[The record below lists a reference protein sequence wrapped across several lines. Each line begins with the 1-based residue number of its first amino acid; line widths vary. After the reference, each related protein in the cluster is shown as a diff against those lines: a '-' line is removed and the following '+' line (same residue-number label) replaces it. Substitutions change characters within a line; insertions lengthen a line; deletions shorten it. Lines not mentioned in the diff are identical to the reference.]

1 MSNPVEAPERKY
13 SPDEKGRPGV
23 GAMSDRQLL
32 EEVVTTQRSLADL
45 VEGFMSSMDS
55 NPMMRMM
62 AKGMGMGK

>member
-1 MSNPVEAPERKY
+1 MSNTTEAPESKY
-13 SPDEKGRPGV
+13 ATDHKGRTGV

-32 EEVVTTQRSLADL
+32 EEIVTTQRALSDL

-62 AKGMGMGK
+62 AKGMGVGK